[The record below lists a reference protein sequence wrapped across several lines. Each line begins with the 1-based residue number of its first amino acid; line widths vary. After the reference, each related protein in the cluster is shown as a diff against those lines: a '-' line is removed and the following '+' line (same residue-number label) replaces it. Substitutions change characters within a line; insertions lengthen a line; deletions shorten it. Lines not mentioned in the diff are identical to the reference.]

1 MGMDFAQL
9 EGTFIQKSILF
20 LWLDNSR
27 VVNVVLWATLTS
39 TGGGKLIGINMQLI
53 SLPVRIPL
61 HSRMSSGQKKITNY
75 QLVFSF

>member
-1 MGMDFAQL
+1 MDFAQL